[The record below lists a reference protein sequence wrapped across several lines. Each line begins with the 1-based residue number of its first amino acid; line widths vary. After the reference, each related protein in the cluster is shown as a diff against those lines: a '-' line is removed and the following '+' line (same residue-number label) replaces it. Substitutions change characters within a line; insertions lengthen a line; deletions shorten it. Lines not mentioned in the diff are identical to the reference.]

1 MKQLIAL
8 GAFVLVVS
16 CGAQSEPLTPTGSVG
31 LSVGTNGVNTSTNL
45 GLSNGNVS
53 IGVSL

>member
-8 GAFVLVVS
+8 GAFALAVS
-16 CGAQSEPLTPTGSVG
+16 CGAQSEPLKPTGSVG
-31 LSVGTNGVNTSTNL
+31 VSVGTNGVNTTTNL